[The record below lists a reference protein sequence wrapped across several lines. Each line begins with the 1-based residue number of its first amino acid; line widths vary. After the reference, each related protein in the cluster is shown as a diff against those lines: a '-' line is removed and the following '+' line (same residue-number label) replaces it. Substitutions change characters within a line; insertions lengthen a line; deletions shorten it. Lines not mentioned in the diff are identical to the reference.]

1 MVRVITI
8 DGPSGA
14 GKGTIAAELAR
25 RLGWRVLDSG
35 ALYRLVGLAAERAG
49 VDLADVTGVCAL
61 AKRLNAEFRDGE
73 TWLEGEP
80 VGVAIRTEH
89 AGKCASKVAS
99 LPPLREILLHWQRAY
114 ARQPGLVAD
123 GRDMGSVVFP
133 DAQVK
138 IFLDASA
145 EERALR
151 RCKQLIE
158 KGIDA
163 SLADLKI
170 EIEERDRRDRSRAT
184 APLIAAPDALLIDS
198 TGLSIEQVLETVIA
212 RAREAFPDLEV

>member
-49 VDLADVTGVCAL
+49 VDFADSEAVCAL
-61 AKRLNAEFRDGE
+61 ASRLDAEFRDGE
-73 TWLEGEP
+73 VWLDGEP

-89 AGKCASKVAS
+89 AGNCASKVAS
-99 LPPLREILLHWQRAY
+99 LAPLRKILLDWQRAY
-114 ARQPGLVAD
+114 ADAPGLVAD

-145 EERALR
+145 EARALR
-151 RCKQLIE
+151 RCKQLKE

-163 SLADLKI
+163 SLADLTI
-170 EIEERDRRDRSRAT
+170 EIEERDRRDRNRST
-184 APLIAAPDALLIDS
+184 APLKPAADAVIVDS
-198 TGLSIEQVLETVIA
+198 TEMSIEQVLDAVLAQA
-212 RAREAFPDLEV
+212 RRAFPDLDV